1 MQLSDMQAR
10 VLDRVGEIAGA
21 AAGNQFFT
29 ASEATAAINAAQ
41 RLFVL
46 LTLCLEASDTVALGA
61 GTAFYSLLTIV
72 PTWLAPLR
80 IRLSEG
86 TGAKLKPG
94 RLADF
99 AALDNAWSTT
109 QGTPC
114 RYALLGFDFLA
125 VYPVPNQEFNLWIT
139 YASCPAPLAMPT
151 DTPAIPAEY
160 HPALIDG
167 AIPLMRVKEGGA
179 ELQKTMPY
187 WNRFLDEAQR
197 LGDYVR
203 ARNKEQGYDHLPFE
217 LRRFDRSKLL
227 AAAKGAQ

>member
-1 MQLSDMQAR
+1 MTLSDMQTR

-21 AAGNQFFT
+21 PLGNQFYT
-29 ASEATAAINAAQ
+29 PTEATAALNAAQ

-46 LTLCLEASDTVALGA
+46 LTLCLETS
-61 GTAFYSLLTIV
+61 GTLELTTGTPFYSLLTQF
-72 PTWLAPLR
+72 PGWLVPLR
-80 IRLSEG
+80 IRLS
-86 TGAKLKPG
+86 TGAKLKPA
-94 RLADF
+94 RLAEF

-109 QGTPC
+109 TGTPS

-125 VYPVPNQEFNLWIT
+125 PYPVPSEDLTASVTF
-139 YASCPAPLAMPT
+139 ASCPAPLALPT

-167 AIPLMRVKEGGA
+167 AIPLMRVKEGGQ

-203 ARNKEQGYDHLPFE
+203 ARNQEQGYDHTPFE
-217 LRRFDRSKLL
+217 LRRFDRSKVLMQ
-227 AAAKGAQ
+227 AKGQGQ

>member
-1 MQLSDMQAR
+1 MQGR

-21 AAGNQFFT
+21 ALGNQFFT
-29 ASEATAAINAAQ
+29 ATEATAALNAAQ

-46 LTLCLEASDTVALGA
+46 LTLCLESS
-61 GTAFYSLLTIV
+61 GTLDLSTATPFYSLLTQF
-72 PTWLAPLR
+72 PGWLVPLR
-80 IRLSEG
+80 IRLSSG
-86 TGAKLKPG
+86 VKLRPA
-94 RLADF
+94 RITDF

-109 QGTPC
+109 LGSPT

-125 VYPVPNQEFNLWIT
+125 AYPVPSSDLTAAVTF
-139 YASCPAPLAMPT
+139 ASCPAALALAT

-167 AIPLMRVKEGGA
+167 AIPLMRVKEGGQ
-179 ELQKTMPY
+179 ELQKTMTY
-187 WNRFLDEAQR
+187 WNRFLDDAQR

-203 ARNKEQGYDHLPFE
+203 ARNQEQGYDHRPFE

-227 AAAKGAQ
+227 MQAKGQQQ